1 MFGKHK
7 AVIKPNADREL
18 LATVARVRESLNRT
32 RELAATFREA
42 DPAVTA
48 QISLQGA
55 LFDFFCTAKR
65 GCVRSA
71 AIWWQNKRRSINCGK
86 IGSHVG
92 GSLGVCLT
100 RGGSRVQFCLNSS
113 KLKLVR

>member
-48 QISLQGA
+48 QIALQGA
-55 LFDFFCTAKR
+55 LFDFLYREAR
-65 GCVRSA
+65 VRAVSGDLVAEQA
-71 AIWWQNKRRSINCGK
+71 AVNQLRQNR
-86 IGSHVG
+86 
-92 GSLGVCLT
+92 
-100 RGGSRVQFCLNSS
+100 
-113 KLKLVR
+113 

>member
-55 LFDFFCTAKR
+55 LFDVLYR
-65 GCVRSA
+65 EERVRAVSGDLVAEQA
-71 AIWWQNKRRSINCGK
+71 AVNQLRQNR
-86 IGSHVG
+86 
-92 GSLGVCLT
+92 
-100 RGGSRVQFCLNSS
+100 
-113 KLKLVR
+113 